1 VIDQSAPLP
10 DDDDDDMPW
19 PSISFLTMY
28 NQILSLPHFLLLF
41 SNTKYSQYGF
51 IEIDNNSDNVN
62 ISLKIKNVSL
72 KKI

>member
-10 DDDDDDMPW
+10 DDDDDDDMPW

-51 IEIDNNSDNVN
+51 REIDNNSDNVN
-62 ISLKIKNVSL
+62 ISLIKNESL